1 MYMPT
6 TIPAISINI
15 ASKFLQYQDK
25 IIKTIYEVDKVF
37 GKAGRANTATD
48 PAPLSM
54 IETIITL
61 KPKTQW
67 RKNITYEDI
76 INELDSKL
84 QIKGVVNG
92 WTQPIK
98 GRIDMIS
105 TGIRTPLGIKLYS
118 DNLKNLI
125 PTSIEIEKELKKRNE
140 FLTVYADRPS
150 SNPYLIINYNRDKL
164 FQYNLNI
171 NDIQQYFDYLFSNKP
186 ITITIDRIKRYKVS
200 LGIDENY
207 KLNLLNTPI
216 YVKGKLIKLSDV
228 CDIEYLESFSEIKFE
243 NGFYVNYIFL
253 VPKEGIDLNLTI
265 KKIDQILKQVIN
277 KKEGVFF
284 YEYTGDFKYWL
295 STINNLKLIL
305 PLVFIIIFLLVYITF
320 NDIKDV
326 ILFFYLLPSS
336 LIGSVMIMKYLGYSL
351 SVASIAGIVATLG
364 IAVEMLIIMII
375 N

>member
-1 MYMPT
+1 MRFWGIFILIPLIGWFLLIKGIFLLKTEFMPYLREYTIMYMPT
-6 TIPAISINI
+6 TIPAISINT
-15 ASKFLQYQDK
+15 ASKVLQYQDK

-84 QIKGVVNG
+84 QIKGVVDG

-125 PTSIEIEKELKKRNE
+125 PTSIEIEKELKRLNE
-140 FLTVYADRPS
+140 FLTLYADRPS

-171 NDIQQYFDYLFSNKP
+171 NDIQKYFDYLFSNKP
-186 ITITIDRIKRYKVS
+186 ITIIIDGIKRYKVS

-228 CDIEYLESFSEIKFE
+228 CDIEYKESFSEIKFE
-243 NGFYVNYIFL
+243 NGF
-253 VPKEGIDLNLTI
+253 
-265 KKIDQILKQVIN
+265 
-277 KKEGVFF
+277 
-284 YEYTGDFKYWL
+284 
-295 STINNLKLIL
+295 
-305 PLVFIIIFLLVYITF
+305 
-320 NDIKDV
+320 
-326 ILFFYLLPSS
+326 
-336 LIGSVMIMKYLGYSL
+336 
-351 SVASIAGIVATLG
+351 
-364 IAVEMLIIMII
+364 MLIIFS
-375 N
+375 